1 MDKFRAFRVHRE
13 NNKVFGRVEN
23 LNISDLSKGEVVI
36 KASYSSVNYKDALAS
51 TGAGKIIRNFPRQAL
66 HSSQLEFNDLG
77 SNKSLS
83 YCAPIPDDIENLIK
97 QIKKEYLN
105 T

>member
-36 KASYSSVNYKDALAS
+36 KAS
-51 TGAGKIIRNFPRQAL
+51 
-66 HSSQLEFNDLG
+66 
-77 SNKSLS
+77 
-83 YCAPIPDDIENLIK
+83 
-97 QIKKEYLN
+97 
-105 T
+105 